1 MEKIQMVGYLL
12 VALGIVIGDQLL
24 KNWVVANVALGET
37 TFDNSFVSITHLQNN
52 GAAWSML
59 EGKMWF
65 FYIVT
70 AIVCF
75 AVVFIL
81 FKYRNES
88 KWFTIGLSLILGGAV
103 GNFID
108 RLHLGYV
115 IDMFQ
120 TEFMN
125 FPIFNV
131 ADSALTVGVGCILIY
146 IVLDERMDK
155 VKK

>member
-1 MEKIQMVGYLL
+1 MVGYLL
-12 VALGIVIGDQLL
+12 LALGVIISDQLI
-24 KNWVVANVALGET
+24 KNWVVTNVGLGET
-37 TFDNSFVSITHLQNN
+37 IFDNSLISLTHLRNE
-52 GAAWSML
+52 GAAWSIL

-75 AVVFIL
+75 VVVFIL

-88 KWFTIGLSLILGGAV
+88 KWFTIGLSLILGGAI

-115 IDMFQ
+115 VDMFQ

-131 ADSALTVGVGCILIY
+131 ADIALTVGVGCILIY